1 MTNQTDRD
9 MLIEVST
16 LMREMHG
23 RLFGNGQPGEID
35 KINKE
40 VRGLTNYRN
49 RLIGAVSTITFLL
62 LAFGGILLAHIL
74 SH

>member
-1 MTNQTDRD
+1 MTQDDRD
-9 MLIEVST
+9 LLVKTSVMVDEIY
-16 LMREMHG
+16 R

-35 KINKE
+35 TIRKD

-49 RLIGAVSTITFLL
+49 RVVGALSVISFLL

-74 SH
+74 H